1 MGYISVVSIIA
12 TILALAATIVMFI
25 LVFPQKRKDKLNGFF
40 KTVRKL
46 LSSEYLLIEKIL
58 HFLYVFSTIL
68 SILLGVLMLFWFET
82 RYSYSYYYDYS
93 SSYTRWYGYY
103 GITLLVFG
111 PIMLRVIYE
120 IFMMFINLVKNTMD
134 IRNHLINNKV
144 SDPFNAELPVNEES
158 AKSEQKA
165 SAAPAFDR
173 EAFLNRQAFR
183 QSQENAENENG
194 EENGDDTQE

>member
-1 MGYISVVSIIA
+1 MGYISVVSVIA

-82 RYSYSYYYDYS
+82 RYSYSYYYDYD
-93 SSYTRWYGYY
+93 SYTRWYGYY
-103 GITLLVFG
+103 GILMLVFG

-183 QSQENAENENG
+183 QSQENAEDGNE
-194 EENGDDTQE
+194 EENSDDTQE

>member
-183 QSQENAENENG
+183 QSQENAEDGNE
-194 EENGDDTQE
+194 EENSDDTQE

>member
-1 MGYISVVSIIA
+1 MGYISVVSVIA

-183 QSQENAENENG
+183 QSQENAEDGNE
-194 EENGDDTQE
+194 EENSDDTQE

>member
-1 MGYISVVSIIA
+1 MGYISVVSVIA

-93 SSYTRWYGYY
+93 SSTRWYGYN
-103 GITLLVFG
+103 GILMLVFG

-183 QSQENAENENG
+183 QSQENAEDGNEEENG
-194 EENGDDTQE
+194 EDTQE

>member
-1 MGYISVVSIIA
+1 MGYISVVSVIA

-93 SSYTRWYGYY
+93 SSTRWYGYN
-103 GITLLVFG
+103 GILMLVFG

-183 QSQENAENENG
+183 QSQESQENGNEEENG
-194 EENGDDTQE
+194 EDTQE

>member
-1 MGYISVVSIIA
+1 MGYISVVSVIA

-93 SSYTRWYGYY
+93 SSTRWYGYN
-103 GITLLVFG
+103 GILMLVFG

-194 EENGDDTQE
+194 EENGEDTQE